1 MTLPFLL
8 EDVMKIYVARHGETA
23 WNAENKICGRTD
35 LPLTERGIRQA
46 KLLAERLADVHID
59 RIIASPMIRAQQ
71 TAAAVSE
78 VTGIPVQTDPRL
90 IEQNF
95 GIYEGKDRKD
105 PGYLANKRM
114 FAYRY
119 PGGES
124 QMDVAHRVYSL
135 IEELKEKYPNE
146 NILLVC
152 HGGVCRSVRTYF
164 EDMTNDEYFYFSEEN
179 ANARLYEL

>member
-1 MTLPFLL
+1 
-8 EDVMKIYVARHGETA
+8 MKLYVARHGETA

-35 LPLTERGIRQA
+35 IPLNERGMEQA
-46 KLLAERLADVHID
+46 VVLAERMADVHID
-59 RIIASPMIRAQQ
+59 RIIASPMIRARQ
-71 TAAAVSE
+71 TAEAVAE
-78 VTGIPVQTDPRL
+78 KQGLPITFDERL

-105 PGYLANKRM
+105 PDYLANKRM

-124 QMDVAHRVYSL
+124 QMDVAHRIYGF
-135 IEELKEKYPNE
+135 IEELKKKYPDE
-146 NILLVC
+146 HVLLVC

-164 EDMTNDEYFYFSEEN
+164 ENMTNEEYFYFSEEN
-179 ANARLYEL
+179 ANARVYDL